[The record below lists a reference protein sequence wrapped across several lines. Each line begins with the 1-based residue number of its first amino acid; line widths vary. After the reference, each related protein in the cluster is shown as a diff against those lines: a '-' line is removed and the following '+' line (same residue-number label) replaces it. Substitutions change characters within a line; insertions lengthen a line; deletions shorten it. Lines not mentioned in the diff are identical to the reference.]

1 MTSLLPLVAHAFKM
15 QEAALY
21 LIKNDFR
28 LAALMLVFTTIDQM
42 AWISLPGDEDVRGN
56 DFVAWVDTYM
66 LGRNRT
72 GLEAVTAGDLYGARC
87 GLLHT
92 GTAESHSLRNGKA
105 SKKIAYSYGPMHATS
120 LVSEWTFIRFEDLV
134 NSLLA
139 GILWFKDDLDA
150 DEQRASIA
158 NAKVARMLLDHP
170 V

>member
-1 MTSLLPLVAHAFKM
+1 MTSLPPLIAHAYKM
-15 QEAALY
+15 QEASLC

-42 AWISLPGDEDVRGN
+42 AWVSLPGEGDVTGK

-66 LGRNRT
+66 LGRSRQ
-72 GLEAVTAGDLYGARC
+72 GLESVTAGDLYGARC

-92 GTAESHSLRNGKA
+92 ATAESRSLRNGNA
-105 SKKIAYSYGPMHATS
+105 SRKIAYSYGPMHATS
-120 LVSEWTFIRFEDLV
+120 LGSEWTVIKFEDLV
-134 NSLLA
+134 SSLLA

-150 DEQRASIA
+150 DEQRANLA